1 MRNSPY
7 KPSQTLLYRG
17 AVERMAKEMANP
29 HFNWSNPTDPIIVNK
44 QGVILQGHHRIAAA
58 QLAGVQIP
66 KDAIKVVDIPDG
78 RDPRPWQ
85 SVTVRE
91 GERPLQR

>member
-1 MRNSPY
+1 
-7 KPSQTLLYRG
+7 
-17 AVERMAKEMANP
+17 V
-29 HFNWSNPTDPIIVNK
+29 PIPN
-44 QGVILQGHHRIAAA
+44 
-58 QLAGVQIP
+58 
-66 KDAIKVVDIPDG
+66 DAIKVVDIPEG